1 VVTDGARRRGV
12 RHRVADQ
19 FFYVAKGEHLM
30 IHQSPSQRRPMAV
43 KVSTT
48 INPRGRPVLQ
58 LRWSWLLLAAL
69 VILAVL
75 FVAAHVVVR

>member
-1 VVTDGARRRGV
+1 
-12 RHRVADQ
+12 
-19 FFYVAKGEHLM
+19 M

-69 VILAVL
+69 VLLAAL
-75 FVAAHVVVR
+75 FVAAHIVVR